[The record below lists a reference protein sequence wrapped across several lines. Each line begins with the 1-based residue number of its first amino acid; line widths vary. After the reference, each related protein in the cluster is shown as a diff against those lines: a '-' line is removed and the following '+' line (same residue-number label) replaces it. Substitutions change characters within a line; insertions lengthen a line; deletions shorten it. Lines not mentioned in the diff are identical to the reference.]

1 MATKAKTSKAN
12 KVNLVGSFPGS
23 SNSIEVP
30 ALARAVLKVKV
41 DGITPLLMHAWPEKA
56 RNQIRVKVKGE
67 GTGGGRENRNPEQ
80 EVLASTY
87 WYPQDNGDS
96 GYDLGK
102 YGLPAAAFKQA
113 AVGACRDLKMKMT
126 EARGRFHV
134 IGKSDPITFL
144 DLVRVEGEPLMHEA
158 MVRVGMG
165 ADIRWRP
172 MFPQWSAHLDIWFNT
187 EAINPMEI
195 ANMLDNAGFSVGVG
209 EWRPQKNGSNGM
221 FRVDY
226 DSLDVV
232 ADPVTVGA

>member
-56 RNQIRVKVKGE
+56 RNQISQKVKGE
-67 GTGGGRENRNPEQ
+67 GTGGGRENRIP
-80 EVLASTY
+80 
-87 WYPQDNGDS
+87 GDS

-195 ANMLDNAGFSVGVG
+195 ANMLDNAGFSGSR
-209 EWRPQKNGSNGM
+209 RP
-221 FRVDY
+221 R
-226 DSLDVV
+226 
-232 ADPVTVGA
+232 